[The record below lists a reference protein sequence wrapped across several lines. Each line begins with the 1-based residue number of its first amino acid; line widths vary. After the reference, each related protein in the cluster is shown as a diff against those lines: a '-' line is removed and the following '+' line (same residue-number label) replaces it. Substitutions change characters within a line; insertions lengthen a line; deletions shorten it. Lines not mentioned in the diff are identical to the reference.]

1 MPGMCSSCP
10 HSQRIPPVPWP
21 ACICS
26 LMLVAAPA
34 FVLLGA
40 IAVSTTLYTYT
51 AHLWEVEPVEGDAA
65 ASTAAAAAAGPTP
78 VKKSKSK

>member
-1 MPGMCSSCP
+1 
-10 HSQRIPPVPWP
+10 
-21 ACICS
+21 
-26 LMLVAAPA
+26 
-34 FVLLGA
+34 VLLGA